1 MYYKNNTEKPCKSD
15 SVQNRVAERKH
26 KIIKLSRI
34 IKKK

>member
-1 MYYKNNTEKPCKSD
+1 MYYKNNTQNPCQPD

-26 KIIKLSRI
+26 ERIKLSRI